1 MPLVEHGLLVEL
13 VDIADSQ
20 ALFEAYGLRIPVL
33 RRVDTGAELG
43 WPFDTEQVGTPVVNV
58 EQLKS
63 SVNRMSADVVRDAVN
78 ELRLDGLVTEGKT
91 PFNKVHFNTCFAEI
105 EALFQRAGYHKQ
117 LDVVGYQGLLYAL
130 YDPGRWEAV
139 DVLRWLK
146 EFTEAA
152 SASPVLRAQLAK
164 A

>member
-1 MPLVEHGLLVEL
+1 M
-13 VDIADSQ
+13 
-20 ALFEAYGLRIPVL
+20 
-33 RRVDTGAELG
+33 
-43 WPFDTEQVGTPVVNV
+43 VNV

-130 YDPGRWEAV
+130 YDPGSLGSGGRAA
-139 DVLRWLK
+139 LAQGIHRGGKRLAS
-146 EFTEAA
+146 AA
-152 SASPVLRAQLAK
+152 SSTGQGLR
-164 A
+164 

>member
-1 MPLVEHGLLVEL
+1 MPLAPADLFLYCMSVQLLACRAAVGL
-13 VDIADSQ
+13 
-20 ALFEAYGLRIPVL
+20 P
-33 RRVDTGAELG
+33 
-43 WPFDTEQVGTPVVNV
+43 EQVQTEREGRSMVKV

-63 SVNRMSADVVRDAVN
+63 SVNRMSADVVREAVR
-78 ELRLDGLVTEGKT
+78 ELQLDGLVTEGKT

-105 EALFQRAGYHKQ
+105 EALFQRAGYHRQ

-146 EFTEAA
+146 EFTEAQA
-152 SASPVLRAQLAK
+152 LRESMTA
-164 A
+164 

>member
-1 MPLVEHGLLVEL
+1 M
-13 VDIADSQ
+13 
-20 ALFEAYGLRIPVL
+20 IPTGW
-33 RRVDTGAELG
+33 RRFCVDTFHRLRSFTAIGEMAFFGYCMPIQLSG
-43 WPFDTEQVGTPVVNV
+43 VRPLVNV
-58 EQLKS
+58 EQLKN
-63 SVNRMSADVVRDAVN
+63 SVNRMSADVVREAVL

-91 PFNKVHFNTCFAEI
+91 PFNKLHFNTCFAEI

-139 DVLRWLK
+139 EVLRWLK

-152 SASPVLRAQLAK
+152 AKPTLIRA
-164 A
+164 